1 MTLSSNFNTGL
12 REAGC
17 DEAGRGCLA
26 GPVFAAAVI
35 FPYDYKN
42 PLLNDSK
49 QLSHRQREQLRE
61 QIIRDAITYGIGEAS
76 HEEIDAINL
85 LRASWLA
92 MQRAIEQLQP
102 PPEALLID
110 GNRFKTTLS
119 IPFHCIVKG
128 AEKLLSIAAASIL
141 AKTSRDDFMEHLHL
155 SFPHYGWNKNKGY
168 PTEEHRAAIAKHGT
182 SPWHR
187 KSFQLLPT
195 LRLFE

>member
-1 MTLSSNFNTGL
+1 MLSSNFNTGL

-49 QLSHRQREQLRE
+49 QLSHQKREQLRE

-76 HEEIDAINL
+76 HQEIDTINIL
-85 LRASWLA
+85 QASWLA
-92 MQRAIEQLQP
+92 MQRAVEQLQP
-102 PPEALLID
+102 SPEVLLID
-110 GNRFKTTLS
+110 GNRFKTTLP

-128 AEKLLSIAAASIL
+128 DGKLLSIAAASIL
-141 AKTSRDDFMEHLHL
+141 AKTSRDDFMSRLHP
-155 SFPHYGWNKNKGY
+155 SFPHYQWNKNKGY
-168 PTEEHRAAIAKHGT
+168 PTKEHRNAIKQYGA

-187 KSFQLLPT
+187 KSFQLLPQLT
-195 LRLFE
+195 LF